1 MLTSLG
7 SVPLFTARS
16 SSNPIVITWDFWT
29 QNVEDIYTT
38 LVETG
43 TISLANPYIY
53 ASAINGQ
60 PGPLYPC
67 SEAGT
72 YRLKVKRGKTYLLR
86 IINVS
91 LLDEFLF
98 AIADHTM
105 TVVEVDGA
113 YTKPYNTSVVVISPG
128 QSMNVWVTADQ
139 PANRSYTILSASYIP
154 NPLIATNRLNATGV
168 FEYEGSSWT
177 FNPPATSP
185 TASPDSSPSR
195 HHHHHH
201 QLQPLVTPSSFPAQ
215 NDSNFVDM
223 FISQIKGIGTDLQ
236 GSKSSNR
243 VPLPLEIDRN
253 LFFVLSINAL
263 PCPSCTGGNIPGFR
277 NAAAINNISFVT
289 PTSTAILPA
298 YYYSNKQHV
307 YTTDF
312 PDFPPLVY
320 NYTGMPKNPL
330 QYADANTATKVS
342 VLEYGSRVQIV
353 FQSTSSLAGPETH
366 PMHLH
371 GQSFYVVA
379 TGLGNFDE
387 ASNVQMNLVD
397 PPLRNTVVVPSGG
410 WTVVRFVVN
419 NPGVWLLH
427 CHIEVHLTWGM
438 EMVFIVKDGKG
449 PQQTLLPPPAD
460 YPKC

>member
-1 MLTSLG
+1 MKVGAKFTSEGIMFGFFFVLDNW
-7 SVPLFTARS
+7 VLVFKCACMDQFATTANSRMNPAFLS
-16 SSNPIVITWDFWT
+16 SS
-29 QNVEDIYTT
+29 
-38 LVETG
+38 
-43 TISLANPYIY
+43 
-53 ASAINGQ
+53 
-60 PGPLYPC
+60 
-67 SEAGT
+67 GT

-113 YTKPYNTSVVVISPG
+113 YTKPYSTSVVVISPG

-154 NPLIATNRLNATGV
+154 NLLVATHRLNATGV

-185 TASPDSSPSR
+185 TASPDSNTSR
-195 HHHHHH
+195 HHH

-223 FISQIKGIGTDLQ
+223 FISQIKGIGADPK

-253 LFFVLSINAL
+253 LFFVLSVNAL

-277 NAAAINNISFVT
+277 NAAAINNISFVL

-298 YYYSNKQHV
+298 YYYSNKQNYADKDLQQHV

-330 QYADANTATKVS
+330 QYADANEGTKVS

-353 FQSTSSLAGPETH
+353 LQSSSTLAGPETH
-366 PMHLH
+366 PIHLH

-410 WTVVRFVVN
+410 WTVIRFVAN
-419 NPGVWLLH
+419 NPGTYKNHTRNFECRCPVPLKSLLAA
-427 CHIEVHLTWGM
+427 ISMSLSV
-438 EMVFIVKDGKG
+438 
-449 PQQTLLPPPAD
+449 PAD
-460 YPKC
+460 LDQSIV